1 MSMPLALLAA
11 TVLLS
16 DVPGSQGS
24 GDWLARFNSEGLQAL
39 EKLETL
45 CNDLEVHVT
54 FESDNYPGRPQ
65 LLEVLIHHP
74 WQRVEITRPSEPE
87 AQRRKRAYSTVAGRN
102 SKYSFVLGRYEA
114 GGRYVMENFGSPRAP
129 IDRRADAILTNS
141 LCAPLACV

>member
-1 MSMPLALLAA
+1 MLM
-11 TVLLS
+11 VLFVSTAILS

-65 LLEVLIHHP
+65 LLG
-74 WQRVEITRPSEPE
+74 RVD
-87 AQRRKRAYSTVAGRN
+87 N
-102 SKYSFVLGRYEA
+102 S
-114 GGRYVMENFGSPRAP
+114 
-129 IDRRADAILTNS
+129 
-141 LCAPLACV
+141 